1 MKRPFA
7 ICLILV
13 LVSYNGWIFS
23 QEDSAKLVK
32 FTPEFRF
39 EDGIY
44 LNFDQV
50 KHNAPIPRSRLLTNK
65 AFDDRE
71 FLEYLLQNKTISYYD
86 AVGGRQTVRVNDLWG
101 FSRNGVLYI
110 RLEDN
115 FNRITIVGRICHF
128 VATVT
133 TYDTRYYDPYYYSP
147 YNYYNN
153 RYGAYPS
160 NSSSS
165 EMRQYMLDFE
175 TGKVVDY
182 NVQNLE
188 VLLMRDPELHDEYM
202 QLRRKKKKQRKF
214 LYLRKFNERNPL
226 YIPVEDNKFN
236 Q

>member
-7 ICLILV
+7 LCLILN
-13 LVSYNGWIFS
+13 LVAHNGWLHA

-39 EDGIY
+39 RDGIF

-50 KHNAPIPRSRLLTNK
+50 KHNEPIPRSRLLTSK

-71 FLEYLLQNKTISYYD
+71 FLEYLLKNKTISYYD
-86 AVGGRQTVRVNDLWG
+86 AVGGRQTVRTKDLWG

-133 TYDTRYYDPYYYSP
+133 NYDTRYYDPYYYSP

-160 NSSSS
+160 TTSSS
-165 EMRQYMLDFE
+165 EMRQYMLDFDS
-175 TGKVVDY
+175 GKVVDY
-182 NVQNLE
+182 SVQNLE
-188 VLLMRDPELHDEYM
+188 ILLMKDPELHDEYM

-226 YIPVEDNKFN
+226 YIPAEGNKFN